1 MAYINHV
8 HVFVLDETVNR
19 SVESVS
25 HPVETGVKLS
35 DHILP
40 QPVTVQIK
48 GQIVGTDA
56 QEKLNQ
62 ILTMMNTGA
71 LMKYIGR
78 TILENAQILSFR
90 TTHPNTIWGGM
101 SFEAEIKEVRIAKS
115 SYNPSADISLKATS
129 NAGTQQKEQKSTD
142 SKVYHTVKKGDT
154 VWDLVAKKN
163 APYKQYGFSCQDV
176 MNKNPHAFSRK
187 GDFRTLQ
194 IGKKLWVGNRKG

>member
-48 GQIVGTDA
+48 GQIVGADA

-78 TILENAQILSFR
+78 TILENAQIISFR
-90 TTHPNTIWGGM
+90 TSHPNTIWGGM
-101 SFEAEIKEVRIAKS
+101 SFDAEIKEVRIAKS
-115 SYNPSADISLKATS
+115 SYNPDTDISLKPTS

-163 APYKQYGFSCQDV
+163 APYKQYGFSCQEV